1 MITNQEMLNLLR
13 KLSLEKFD
21 GIFIATT
28 NLMDNLDKASLRRF
42 NIKMEFKPLTPIQ
55 IEKNIYQLE
64 ISLM

>member
-55 IEKNIYQLE
+55 IEKIFINWRFL
-64 ISLM
+64 